1 MNPQNPL
8 KTPNPPKVF
17 VAFPISQEAEQAL
30 GTFCEYEKWNSGEVH
45 TEALFAEKIRDKDGL
60 LLDGGPC
67 LNKAILDQA
76 PQLRAV
82 SNASVGYD
90 NFALEIMKQR
100 GIIGT
105 NTPGVLEDTVA
116 DLAFGLMLCVARR
129 LCELDAYVK
138 AGKWQPED
146 DAGLFGTEVHHKT
159 LGIIGMGRIG
169 EVVAGRA
176 IHGFH
181 MNVLYCNR
189 NRKPLVEARLGTE
202 YAEMADLLKRSDFVA
217 VITPYTNETHHM
229 IGTEQFAMM
238 KKTAI
243 LINISRGKTVDEKA
257 LIFAL
262 QNRVIAGAGLDVF
275 NTEPTES
282 DNRLLQ
288 LTNVVTVPHIGS
300 ATAQTRN
307 NMAMAAVENLR
318 KALAGEKISSTVPE
332 LR

>member
-1 MNPQNPL
+1 MNAQKPM
-8 KTPNPPKVF
+8 KVF
-17 VAFPISQEAEQAL
+17 VAFPISQEAERAL
-30 GTFCEYEKWNSGEVH
+30 GTFCEYEKWNDDETH

-60 LLDGGPC
+60 LLDGEPR

-76 PQLRAV
+76 PQLRAI

-90 NFALEIMKQR
+90 NFDLAVMKQR

-116 DLAFGLMLCVARR
+116 DLAFGLMLTVARR

-146 DAGLFGTEVHHKT
+146 DAVFFGMEVHHKT

-169 EVVAGRA
+169 EVFAERA

-189 NRKPLVEARLGTE
+189 KRKPSAEARLGTE
-202 YAEMADLLKRSDFVA
+202 YVEMSDLLKRSDFVA
-217 VITPYTNETHHM
+217 VITPYTSETHHM
-229 IGTEQFAMM
+229 IGSEQFAMM

-243 LINISRGKTVDEKA
+243 LINVSRGKTVDETA
-257 LIFAL
+257 MIFAL
-262 QNRVIAGAGLDVF
+262 QNHIIAGAGLDVF
-275 NTEPTES
+275 KTEPIEP
-282 DNRLLQ
+282 DNQLLRLK
-288 LTNVVTVPHIGS
+288 NVVTVPHIGS

-318 KALAGEKISSTVPE
+318 RTLAGEETNAVVPE
-332 LR
+332 LRR